1 MFKFLFITCDEATM
15 ICDKSQYGE
24 ATAWEKVKLN
34 IHFLQCKICR
44 MYTKQNNKMSDLFKM
59 KAADCKKEKPC
70 LSALEKESF
79 KKQLEEFKV

>member
-24 ATAWEKVKLN
+24 ATAWEKIKLN

-70 LSALEKESF
+70 LSASDKEAF